1 MKKWGKY
8 VVIACVLLAVAVAMT
23 GFVLRSNHKKA
34 LAAADRD
41 AETTSATA
49 EAATTT
55 PVEISQPAMVIF
67 TTREES
73 TAQPRQTTVPG
84 GVVRPGDTPS
94 PVKVN
99 EKYRVAT
106 GDDVLR
112 MRSGPST
119 EYPVISTI
127 SADSVVTVSYTYNHW
142 GYVTYRDESGWC
154 FMEYLRQRYDDWY

>member
-1 MKKWGKY
+1 MKKHKM
-8 VVIACVLLAVAVAMT
+8 VITISCALLVAAIAVA
-23 GFVLRSNHKKA
+23 GFVLRNNHQKA
-34 LAAADRD
+34 LAAIGRD
-41 AETTSATA
+41 VETTSAIKETV
-49 EAATTT
+49 AAT
-55 PVEISQPAMVIF
+55 PVETSQPAMVIF

-127 SADSVVTVSYTYNHW
+127 SADSVITVSYTYNHW
-142 GYVTYRDESGWC
+142 GYVAYRDESGWC
-154 FMEYLRQRYDDWY
+154 FMEYLRQYNDWY

>member
-1 MKKWGKY
+1 MKKHR
-8 VVIACVLLAVAVAMT
+8 VVIIIACVLLVTAITVT
-23 GFVLRSNHKKA
+23 GFVLRNNRQKA
-34 LAAADRD
+34 LAAAGRD
-41 AETTSATA
+41 AETTSAIA
-49 EAATTT
+49 ETATTNSMET
-55 PVEISQPAMVIF
+55 SQPAMVIF
-67 TTREES
+67 TTRWES

-127 SADSVVTVSYTYNHW
+127 SADAVVTVNYTYNHW

-154 FMEYLRQRYDDWY
+154 FMEYLRQYDDWY